1 MTEKD
6 LELAAKL
13 GQFVRRFPQEWQVY
27 QDWLRAIVSSRPELQ
42 ERYSVGLASLIFRWR
57 LFYFG
62 IYVSGVI
69 GRNAILQ
76 FFQNV
81 FGQRETRDDAPVLE
95 QGAIATQSL
104 PVSRTYFVLQRIAT
118 LLAVAELTLC
128 GLAAMT
134 GVMLAFYYQPT
145 AAGAYAS
152 LSAIA
157 HQVTNGN
164 LVLSLHNIA
173 GNGLIVLAL
182 VQIVVMFLG
191 RQFMLSWLTAWISG
205 ICLTLAAIGLS
216 WTAIILNWDQAGFW
230 RFKIE
235 LSIIEALP
243 AGSFLREVLAGGSAI
258 NTLTL
263 QHMYT
268 LHSYVLAIAALL
280 LSSIHLTALIFQ
292 EQHWKPRPFQLRPW
306 TFFSRSTP
314 NQDSPTG

>member
-1 MTEKD
+1 MNEKD
-6 LELAAKL
+6 LELAEKI
-13 GQFVRRFPQEWQVY
+13 GHFVRQFPPVWQDY
-27 QDWLRAIVSSRPELQ
+27 QDWLRAIVSSREDLQ
-42 ERYSVGLASLIFRWR
+42 KRYSDGLTTLIFRWR
-57 LFYFG
+57 LLYFG
-62 IYVSGVI
+62 IYISGVI
-69 GRNAILQ
+69 GRKTVVQVLIKLYRQQRAEDNTSGLAQGVIASQSPAISRTDFILQ
-76 FFQNV
+76 
-81 FGQRETRDDAPVLE
+81 RA
-95 QGAIATQSL
+95 
-104 PVSRTYFVLQRIAT
+104 AT

-128 GLAAMT
+128 GLAALT

-145 AAGAYAS
+145 AVGAHAS

-157 HQVTNGN
+157 HQVANGN

-205 ICLTLAAIGLS
+205 ICLTLATIGLS
-216 WTAIILNWDQAGFW
+216 WTAIILNWDQVGFW

-235 LSIIEALP
+235 LSIIGSLP
-243 AGSFLREVLAGGSAI
+243 AGSLLREVLAGGTAI

-280 LSSIHLTALIFQ
+280 LSVIHLTAHFFQ
-292 EQHWKPRPFQLRPW
+292 EQFWTSRMTSGEWRPPGD
-306 TFFSRSTP
+306 SRTV
-314 NQDSPTG
+314 